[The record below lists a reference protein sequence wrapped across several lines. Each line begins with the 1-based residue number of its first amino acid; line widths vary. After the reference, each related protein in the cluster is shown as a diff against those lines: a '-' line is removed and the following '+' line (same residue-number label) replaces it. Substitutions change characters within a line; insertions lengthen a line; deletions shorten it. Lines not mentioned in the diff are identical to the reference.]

1 MKNVYINSVG
11 SISAQK
17 TYDNNEF
24 LSEVVSYQEQILP
37 VVDPN
42 YKDYIPPAAARRM
55 AKGIKMGVVA
65 SKIALQDAGL
75 EEVDAIITGTGMG
88 CLRDSEKF
96 LSAILDNKEQY
107 LTPTSFIQ
115 STHNTVGGQI
125 ALELQCKGYN
135 FTYVHSSVS
144 FESAMMDAKL
154 QLELDEAK
162 NILIGGVDEIGEY
175 TAGLHKIIGHIKPE
189 AEDVLQVLQSKTK
202 GAIYGEG
209 ANFFV
214 LSNERNENSYGKIKS
229 VSIFNTLSKSE
240 LNNEAEAFL
249 SANGVSAEDIDVVV
263 LGNNGDV
270 EFDGYYETLAN
281 GLFQNTPQ
289 VCYKHLCGEFNTASS
304 FGFWVTAKMLKNQA
318 LPEVLRFNDFP
329 VKEIKQVLLYNQ
341 YRGENHSFTLVEQ
354 C

>member
-1 MKNVYINSVG
+1 MKSVYINSVG

-17 TYDNNEF
+17 TFDSSEF
-24 LSEVVSYQEQILP
+24 LNEVVSYQEQVLP
-37 VVDPN
+37 VVNPN

-65 SKIALQDAGL
+65 SKIALKDAGL
-75 EEVDAIITGTGMG
+75 EEVEVIITGTGMG

-96 LSAILDNKEQY
+96 LSAILDNNEQY

-144 FESAMMDAKL
+144 FESALMDAKL

-175 TAGLHKIIGHIKPE
+175 TVELHKLVNHIKAE
-189 AEDVLQVLQSKTK
+189 AEDSLQVLTSNTK

-214 LSNERNENSYGKIKS
+214 LSNEKNEHSYAKVTAVS
-229 VSIFNTLSKSE
+229 VFNTLPKSE
-240 LNNEAEAFL
+240 LNIEVEAFL
-249 SANGVSAEDIDVVV
+249 SANGLSVEGIDVVV

-270 EFDGYYETLAN
+270 QFDGYYETLSS
-281 GLFQNTPQ
+281 GLLQNTPQ

-304 FGFWVTAKMLKNQA
+304 FGFWVAAKMLKTQT
-318 LPEVLRFNDFP
+318 LPEILRFNDRP
-329 VKEIKQVLLYNQ
+329 VNEIKHVLLYNQ